1 MDVENTDNSRGA
13 RVRAG
18 LRRIEAALTRQAIGQ
33 PDRKARELAQRI
45 GERSRDWEAR
55 EIAKAE
61 AQAAAL
67 RAARRSGSG
76 VLAENVP
83 DGTAGLETA

>member
-1 MDVENTDNSRGA
+1 MNLGKSNSSRGD

-18 LRRIEAALTRQAIGQ
+18 FRRIEAALTRQAIAQ
-33 PDRKARELAQRI
+33 PRQKQIEIERRI

-61 AQAAAL
+61 AHAAAL